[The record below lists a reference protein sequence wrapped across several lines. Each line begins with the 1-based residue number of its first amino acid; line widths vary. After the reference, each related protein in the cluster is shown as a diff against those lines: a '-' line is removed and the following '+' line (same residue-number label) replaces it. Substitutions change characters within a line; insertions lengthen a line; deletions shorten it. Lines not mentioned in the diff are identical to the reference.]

1 MNGTMSATSPA
12 HADTRRRRDMMF
24 WLAWGV
30 LVLVAVAYVV
40 WSLHVLLDRP
50 SDVSPW
56 WLLGS
61 IAIPV
66 SLIAAITPSIR
77 AFGPVVTQFTLVAS
91 SVIAM
96 ILSVYLVVVIGMGN
110 DLDGTEHRVLGLS
123 MAAAVVSVLLAGPLR
138 RRITVATETWTEGSP
153 RSSTAALET
162 FGTRM
167 TRSVPM
173 DELLLQLAE
182 ALHESMAPAGAELW
196 VGESG
201 VLDRTVSV
209 PDRGKGSTHLTGAAL
224 GAVTV
229 GRVSGTTWGGMWVPD
244 VVSGIDAETHD
255 LRIASITHLGKLLGL
270 IVVVRHADDGPFRP
284 ADEVALA
291 DLARSLGLAL
301 HNVGLDSALQKS
313 LNELERRNVELQTSR
328 ARIVSAG
335 DESRRLIERNL
346 HDGAQQHLVA
356 LALKVRLLEK
366 KFGAENEGLT
376 VALDQLQED
385 VQTTI
390 DEVRE
395 LAHGIYPPLLRDRGL
410 GKALEN
416 AASRSPLPIT
426 VDATPARFAADIEA
440 AVYFCC
446 LEAMQNAG
454 KYAGDGAHITVT
466 VTTDDEQL
474 VFEVVDDGVG
484 FDSGSVAESHGFVN
498 MRDRVGAHG
507 GDLTVESSV
516 GHGTRIIGE
525 LPLPPA
531 VG

>member
-1 MNGTMSATSPA
+1 MSAASGALTDA
-12 HADTRRRRDMMF
+12 RRRRDVAF

-40 WSLHVLLDRP
+40 WSLHVLLDTP
-50 SDVSPW
+50 GDVSPW
-56 WLLGS
+56 WLAGS

-66 SLIAAITPSIR
+66 AVIAAITPSLR
-77 AFGPVVTQFTLVAS
+77 PYGAVVTQFTLVVSA
-91 SVIAM
+91 VVAM
-96 ILSVYLVVVIGMGN
+96 ILSVYLVVVVGLGN
-110 DLDGTEHRVLGLS
+110 DLDGTEHRVLALS

-138 RRITVATETWTEGSP
+138 RRITVATETWTEGTA
-153 RSSTAALET
+153 RRSTAALET

-182 ALHESMAPAGAELW
+182 ALHESVAPAGAELW

-201 VLDRTVSV
+201 ILDRTVSV

-224 GAVTV
+224 GAVAV
-229 GRVSGTTWGGMWVPD
+229 ARVSGATWGSMWVPD
-244 VVSGIDAETHD
+244 VVSGIDGENYD

-284 ADEVALA
+284 TDEVALA

-313 LNELERRNVELQTSR
+313 LIELEHRNVELQASR

-366 KFGAENEGLT
+366 KFGAANEGLT
-376 VALDQLQED
+376 DALDQLQED

-426 VDATPARFAADIEA
+426 VDATPVRFAADIEA

-454 KYAGDGAHITVT
+454 KYAGDGAHIMVT
-466 VTTDDEQL
+466 VTTDEVRL
-474 VFEVVDDGVG
+474 VFEVVDDGSG
-484 FDSGSVAESHGFVN
+484 FDLDGVAESHGFVN

-507 GDLTVESSV
+507 GDLIVESSP
-516 GHGTRIIGE
+516 GHGTRVVGE
-525 LPLPPA
+525 LTLPPA

>member
-1 MNGTMSATSPA
+1 
-12 HADTRRRRDMMF
+12 
-24 WLAWGV
+24 
-30 LVLVAVAYVV
+30 LVTVVAAYIV
-40 WSLHVLLDRP
+40 WSLHVLVDVP
-50 SDVSPW
+50 KDVSPW
-56 WLLGS
+56 WLVGS

-66 SLIAAITPSIR
+66 SAMAAVIPALRPHGTGVMQHTVIASA
-77 AFGPVVTQFTLVAS
+77 VV
-91 SVIAM
+91 AM
-96 ILSVYLVVVIGMGN
+96 ILSVYLVVVVGMGN
-110 DLDGTEHRVLGLS
+110 DVDGTEHRVLALS
-123 MAAAVVSVLLAGPLR
+123 MVAAVVSVLLAGPLR
-138 RRITVATETWTEGSP
+138 RRIASTTGTWTQGTATQ
-153 RSSTAALET
+153 STAALET
-162 FGTRM
+162 FGARM
-167 TRSVPM
+167 TRAVPM

-196 VGESG
+196 VGEGG

-209 PDRGKGSTHLTGAAL
+209 PDRGKGVTHLTGAAL

-229 GRVSGTTWGGMWVPD
+229 ARVSGATWGGMWVPE
-244 VVSGIDAETHD
+244 VVAGIDGETHD
-255 LRIASITHLGKLLGL
+255 LRIASITHLGKLQGL
-270 IVVVRHADDGPFRP
+270 ILVTRHVDDGPFRP
-284 ADEVALA
+284 TDEVALA

-313 LNELERRNVELQTSR
+313 LNELERRNAELQASR

-366 KFGAENEGLT
+366 KFGESDDALAES
-376 VALDQLQED
+376 LDQLHDD

-390 DEVRE
+390 DQVRE

-426 VDATPARFAADIEA
+426 VDATGARFAPDIEA

-454 KYAGDGAHITVT
+454 KYAGDGAHIDVK
-466 VTTDDEQL
+466 VTTDGERL
-474 VFEVVDDGVG
+474 EFEVTDDGIG
-484 FDSGSVAESHGFVN
+484 FDPLAVAESHGFVN
-498 MRDRVGAHG
+498 MRDRLGAHG
-507 GDLTVESSV
+507 GELTVESSV
-516 GHGTRIIGE
+516 GRGTKVVGE
-525 LPLPPA
+525 LPLPPT
-531 VG
+531 VD

>member
-1 MNGTMSATSPA
+1 MSAASGARPDA
-12 HADTRRRRDMMF
+12 RRRRDIAF
-24 WLAWGV
+24 WLAWGG
-30 LVLVAVAYVV
+30 LVFVAVAYVV
-40 WSLHVLLDRP
+40 WALHVLLDTPRN
-50 SDVSPW
+50 VSPW
-56 WLLGS
+56 WLSGS

-66 SLIAAITPSIR
+66 AVIGAAAPSMR
-77 AFGPVVTQFTLVAS
+77 PFGTVVMRFTLVVSA
-91 SVIAM
+91 VAAM
-96 ILSVYLVVVIGMGN
+96 ISSVYLVVVVGLGS
-110 DLDGTEHRVLGLS
+110 DPQGAEHRTLGLS

-138 RRITVATETWTEGSP
+138 RRIAVTTDTWAEGAA
-153 RSSTAALET
+153 RRSTAALET

-182 ALHESMAPAGAELW
+182 TLHESMATAGAELW

-201 VLDRTVSV
+201 TLDRTISI
-209 PDRGKGSTHLTGAAL
+209 PDRGEATTHLTGAAL

-229 GRVSGTTWGGMWVPD
+229 ARVSGATWGSMWVPE
-244 VVSGIDAETHD
+244 VVAGVDGEDTD

-270 IVVVRHADDGPFRP
+270 IVVARHAHDGPFRP

-313 LNELERRNVELQTSR
+313 LKELEQRNVELQASR

-356 LALKVRLLEK
+356 LALRVRMLERQ
-366 KFGAENEGLT
+366 FGADNGDLT
-376 VALDQLQED
+376 DALEQLQED

-390 DEVRE
+390 NEVRE

-426 VDATPARFAADIEA
+426 VDATPVRFAADIEA

-454 KYAGDGAHITVT
+454 KYAGDGAHIKVT
-466 VTTDDEQL
+466 VATDEERL
-474 VFEVVDDGVG
+474 VFEVEDDGVG
-484 FDSGSVAESHGFVN
+484 FDGGSVTESHGFVN
-498 MRDRVGAHG
+498 MRDRIGAHG
-507 GDLTVESSV
+507 GELIVESRA
-516 GHGTRIIGE
+516 GHGTRVVGE
-525 LPLPPA
+525 LPLPHPID
-531 VG
+531 

>member
-1 MNGTMSATSPA
+1 MNGTMGVAGGTF
-12 HADTRRRRDMMF
+12 ADARRRRDVAF
-24 WLAWGV
+24 WMGWGV
-30 LVLVAVAYVV
+30 LVLVAVAYAV
-40 WSLHVLLDRP
+40 WSLHVLLDTPR
-50 SDVSPW
+50 VLSPW
-56 WLLGS
+56 WLVGS

-66 SLIAAITPSIR
+66 ALVAALSSSLRPHGAA
-77 AFGPVVTQFTLVAS
+77 VLQHTLVAS
-91 SVIAM
+91 AVVAM
-96 ILSVYLVVVIGMGN
+96 ILSVYLVVVVGMGR

-123 MAAAVVSVLLAGPLR
+123 MVAAVVSVLLVGPLR
-138 RRITVATETWTEGSP
+138 HRIIGATEPWTEGAAM
-153 RSSTAALET
+153 RSTAALET
-162 FGTRM
+162 FGARM

-182 ALHESMAPAGAELW
+182 TLHESMAPAGAELW

-201 VLDRTVSV
+201 NLERTVSV
-209 PDRGKGSTHLTGAAL
+209 PDREQRSTHLTGAAL

-229 GRVSGTTWGGMWVPD
+229 ARVSGATWGSMWVPD
-244 VVSGIDAETHD
+244 VVSDIDGEDHD

-270 IVVVRHADDGPFRP
+270 ILVARHADDGPFRS

-301 HNVGLDSALQKS
+301 HNVGLDSALQRS
-313 LNELERRNVELQTSR
+313 LNELERRNVELQASR
-328 ARIVSAG
+328 TRIVSAG

-356 LALKVRLLEK
+356 LALKVRMLERR
-366 KFGAENEGLT
+366 FGTADEALSD
-376 VALDQLQED
+376 ALDQLQKD

-416 AASRSPLPIT
+416 AAGRSPLPIT
-426 VDATPARFAADIEA
+426 VDATAVRFASDIEA

-454 KYAGDGAHITVT
+454 KYAGDGARINVG
-466 VTTDDEQL
+466 VTTDNEHL
-474 VFEVVDDGVG
+474 RFEILDNGVG
-484 FDSGSVAESHGFVN
+484 FDSESVAESHGFVN

-507 GDLTVESSV
+507 GHLVVESSV
-516 GHGTRIIGE
+516 GHGTRVAGE

-531 VG
+531 AD

>member
-1 MNGTMSATSPA
+1 MSATRGA
-12 HADTRRRRDMMF
+12 LTDTRRRRDIAF

-30 LVLVAVAYVV
+30 LVFVAVAYVV
-40 WSLHVLLDRP
+40 WALHVLLDTPRE
-50 SDVSPW
+50 VSPW
-56 WLLGS
+56 WFAGS

-66 SLIAAITPSIR
+66 AVIGATAASIR
-77 AFGPVVTQFTLVAS
+77 PYGAAVTQFTLVVSA
-91 SVIAM
+91 IAGM
-96 ILSVYLVVVIGMGN
+96 ILSVYLVVVVGMGS
-110 DLDGTEHRVLGLS
+110 DLEGTEHRTLGLS
-123 MAAAVVSVLLAGPLR
+123 MAAAVASVLLAGPLR
-138 RRITVATETWTEGSP
+138 RRIAVTTETWTKGAA
-153 RSSTAALET
+153 RRSTAALET

-182 ALHESMAPAGAELW
+182 ALHESMATAGAELW

-201 VLDRTVSV
+201 ILDRTISI
-209 PDRGKGSTHLTGAAL
+209 PDRGKATTHLSGPAL

-229 GRVSGTTWGGMWVPD
+229 ARVSGATWGSMWVPD
-244 VVSGIDAETHD
+244 VVSGINGEDRD
-255 LRIASITHLGKLLGL
+255 LRIASITHLGKLLGV
-270 IVVVRHADDGPFRP
+270 IVVARHAADGPFQP
-284 ADEVALA
+284 TDEIALA
-291 DLARSLGLAL
+291 DLARTLGLAL

-313 LNELERRNVELQTSR
+313 LSELEHRNAELQASR

-335 DESRRLIERNL
+335 DESRRMIERNL

-356 LALKVRLLEK
+356 LALKVRMLEK
-366 KFGAENEGLT
+366 QFGAANEELT
-376 VALDQLQED
+376 DALDQLQED

-390 DEVRE
+390 GEVRE

-426 VDATPARFAADIEA
+426 VDATPVRFDADIEA

-454 KYAGDGAHITVT
+454 KYAGDGAHVTVM
-466 VTTDDEQL
+466 VTTDDERL
-474 VFEVVDDGVG
+474 VFEVADDGVG
-484 FDSGSVAESHGFVN
+484 FDVGSITESHGFVN

-507 GDLTVESSV
+507 GDLIVESKA
-516 GHGTRIIGE
+516 GHGTRVAGE
-525 LPLPPA
+525 LPLPSRI
-531 VG
+531 G

>member
-1 MNGTMSATSPA
+1 MSAAIGALTDA
-12 HADTRRRRDMMF
+12 RRRRDIAF

-30 LVLVAVAYVV
+30 LVFVAVAYVV
-40 WSLHVLLDRP
+40 WALHVLLDTPR
-50 SDVSPW
+50 DVSPW
-56 WLLGS
+56 WLSGS
-61 IAIPV
+61 IALPV
-66 SLIAAITPSIR
+66 AVIGATAPSIR
-77 AFGPVVTQFTLVAS
+77 PYGAAVTRFTLAAS
-91 SVIAM
+91 AVVGM
-96 ILSVYLVVVIGMGN
+96 ILSVYLVVVIGMGS
-110 DLDGTEHRVLGLS
+110 DLQGTEHRALGLS
-123 MAAAVVSVLLAGPLR
+123 MVAAVVSVLLAGPLR
-138 RRITVATETWTEGSP
+138 RRIAVTTETWTKGPTRRAS
-153 RSSTAALET
+153 AALET

-182 ALHESMAPAGAELW
+182 ALHESMATAGAELW

-201 VLDRTVSV
+201 VLDRTISI
-209 PDRGKGSTHLTGAAL
+209 PDRGDATTHLTGAAL

-229 GRVSGTTWGGMWVPD
+229 ARVSGATWGSMWVPEI
-244 VVSGIDAETHD
+244 VSGIIGEDRD

-270 IVVVRHADDGPFRP
+270 IVVVRHAADGSFRP
-284 ADEVALA
+284 ADEVALT
-291 DLARSLGLAL
+291 DLARTLGLAL

-313 LNELERRNVELQTSR
+313 LSELEHRNIELQASR

-335 DESRRLIERNL
+335 DESRRMIERNL

-356 LALKVRLLEK
+356 LAIKIRMLEK
-366 KFGAENEGLT
+366 QFGTADEGLT
-376 VALDQLQED
+376 EAFEQLQGD

-390 DEVRE
+390 GELRE

-426 VDATPARFAADIEA
+426 VDATPVRFDADIEA

-454 KYAGDGAHITVT
+454 KYAGDGARITVT
-466 VTTDDEQL
+466 VATDEDRL
-474 VFEVVDDGVG
+474 VFEIVDDGVG
-484 FDSGSVAESHGFVN
+484 FDAGSVAESHGFVN

-507 GDLTVESSV
+507 GDLIVESKP
-516 GHGTRIIGE
+516 GHGTRVAAE
-525 LPLPPA
+525 LPLPPR
-531 VG
+531 VR

>member
-1 MNGTMSATSPA
+1 
-12 HADTRRRRDMMF
+12 
-24 WLAWGV
+24 
-30 LVLVAVAYVV
+30 
-40 WSLHVLLDRP
+40 
-50 SDVSPW
+50 
-56 WLLGS
+56 
-61 IAIPV
+61 
-66 SLIAAITPSIR
+66 
-77 AFGPVVTQFTLVAS
+77 
-91 SVIAM
+91 
-96 ILSVYLVVVIGMGN
+96 
-110 DLDGTEHRVLGLS
+110 
-123 MAAAVVSVLLAGPLR
+123 
-138 RRITVATETWTEGSP
+138 
-153 RSSTAALET
+153 
-162 FGTRM
+162 
-167 TRSVPM
+167 
-173 DELLLQLAE
+173 
-182 ALHESMAPAGAELW
+182 
-196 VGESG
+196 
-201 VLDRTVSV
+201 
-209 PDRGKGSTHLTGAAL
+209 
-224 GAVTV
+224 
-229 GRVSGTTWGGMWVPD
+229 MWVPD

-356 LALKVRLLEK
+356 VALKVRLLEK

-376 VALDQLQED
+376 EALDQLQED

-516 GHGTRIIGE
+516 GHGTRIVGE